1 MALTAPGESLAHYIH
16 ASTDRFSPAAVR
28 DLTKRLFDAAAANG
42 INSSSLSLT
51 YDNQDH
57 VFVLNCQNT
66 LINGENEGHALDAIF
81 SRILKQ
87 HIASDKVELTRF
99 VECLSGDPFDDYDPD
114 AEREETPPPA
124 SRSFIVHVVNFHGV
138 NTYGKAKAFRLRDL
152 PLELSLRARSRQ
164 KISNI
169 ENMVTLRRT
178 GWDER
183 NQQHTFD
190 GNVGRSLPR
199 LSESE
204 DEDLSELFALLAFT
218 PFVRTDAMPKRI
230 TQEAASRQWEFVG
243 PPPDTVE
250 GWLEGQGQTRQLD
263 PNARPEIAKDAIEFT
278 GDPFTRHPTAGRLRL
293 PKGVDFTELQA
304 EEEEDMPE
312 DSKAQR
318 DSKFLSLMK
327 AGGGD
332 DSDSE
337 ESDVSG
343 TSNDRALQRFADYL
357 QPKPSQSSK
366 TADLANPRPT
376 KTAELETPSLKNVL
390 TTRPNA
396 RPSVVG
402 NKIPATPSSTKQDTI
417 SSQENF
423 PTYDRRYAKVD
434 NWGLTGD
441 PAKQAL
447 WEMENASSLSS
458 HRKRTV
464 RTYDSTRMERAE
476 FASSS
481 SEIDGSSAHVFQ
493 SKTPMTYKET
503 VLGGDEPWANN
514 VVKPKIQVREGEL
527 INTDGSIAAT
537 RQIGAPRIPPG
548 LGPPGIYTP
557 RGAYPPTGFLS
568 NSGEFPPLGHV
579 AGGGTEQR
587 KLIANAPADSL
598 SPAITVGGTNTQHST
613 PAISMSGWTQSS
625 DFQPKQR
632 NEQPLI
638 QFDEDSDASIVE
650 RLEPQGTKPPKVFR
664 TMQQQ
669 ATKGKKQKNKPRVKK
684 TSALQTP
691 VLERPSPPTSSKLSK
706 DNSPANTDAQ
716 SSPSKSYAGGAMAT
730 KLRENGQVQ
739 EAIIQ
744 HLSLLLPDVEEAKL
758 TVQFGLALLADGE
771 ALASSKA
778 SRVAELQE
786 KLDLYSTRN
795 PDAAFI
801 TAIGRARVD
810 GVYLLRLPNILA
822 RSETPNSD
830 QSLKAKYFDC
840 SEHGLS
846 VRLTYEIEI
855 QVPGYGEWVVKFD
868 QEQPEDALISPVSA
882 SNSSIYIHYPQR
894 VWDARIQLDDVHGPD
909 VDLQPSDDIR
919 QSMLSFLKT
928 LNTPLE
934 LANTDLPAFEADV
947 PDTLPF
953 SLSKVLA
960 KREFSQAI
968 MIDPTSNR
976 GNSSTYLVAQVWDLH
991 LRGGSGIL
999 AFAEDEQVMRERGR
1013 LWWEAALKVESVDG
1027 LEGLVSEVVERL
1039 DPVGLAGLQKGTL
1052 ARQGKSVVREEEYL
1066 PYW

>member
-1 MALTAPGESLAHYIH
+1 MALTAPGQSLAHYIH

-57 VFVLNCQNT
+57 IFVLNCQNT

-81 SRILKQ
+81 SRLLKQ
-87 HIASDKVELTRF
+87 HIAIDEGELTRF

-114 AEREETPPPA
+114 AEREETPPPV
-124 SRSFIVHVVNFHGV
+124 SRAFTAHVANFHGV
-138 NTYGKAKAFRLRDL
+138 NTYGKAKAFRLREL
-152 PLELSLRARSRQ
+152 PLELSLRAKSRQ

-169 ENMVTLRRT
+169 ENMLTLRRT

-183 NQQHTFD
+183 SQQHTFD

-230 TQEAASRQWEFVG
+230 MQEAASRQWEFVG

-263 PNARPEIAKDAIEFT
+263 PNARPEIAKDAIKFT
-278 GDPFTRHPTAGRLRL
+278 GDPSTRHPTAGRLRL
-293 PKGVDFTELQA
+293 PKGVDFTELQVD
-304 EEEEDMPE
+304 EEENMPE
-312 DSKAQR
+312 DSEAQR
-318 DSKFLSLMK
+318 DIKFLSLMK

-337 ESDVSG
+337 ESDDSQK
-343 TSNDRALQRFADYL
+343 SNARALQRFADYL
-357 QPKPSQSSK
+357 QTKPIQSSK
-366 TADLANPRPT
+366 TADLASPGPK
-376 KTAELETPSLKNVL
+376 KTAEPEIASLTNAL
-390 TTRPNA
+390 IIRPNT
-396 RPSVVG
+396 RPSVVE
-402 NKIPATPSSTKQDTI
+402 NRIPANPSSTKQDTI

-481 SEIDGSSAHVFQ
+481 SEIDGSLAHVFQ

-503 VLGGDEPWANN
+503 VLGGNEPWANN
-514 VVKPKIQVREGEL
+514 VVKPRIQVREGEL

-537 RQIGAPRIPPG
+537 RQIGAPRVPPG
-548 LGPPGIYTP
+548 LGPPGIYTS

-579 AGGGTEQR
+579 ASGGTEQR
-587 KLIANAPADSL
+587 KSIANVPADSL
-598 SPAITVGGTNTQHST
+598 SPATTVGGTNTQHST
-613 PAISMSGWTQSS
+613 PATSISAPIQGS
-625 DFQPKQR
+625 DIQQKQR
-632 NEQPLI
+632 NDQPLI
-638 QFDEDSDASIVE
+638 QFDDDDDAPIVE
-650 RLEPQGTKPPKVFR
+650 RLEPQNAKAPRLFR

-669 ATKGKKQKNKPRVKK
+669 ATKGKKQKSKPRVKK
-684 TSALQTP
+684 ASTSQTP
-691 VLERPSPPTSSKLSK
+691 VLERPSPPTSSKPSK
-706 DNSPANTDAQ
+706 DNSPFKTDAQ
-716 SSPSKSYAGGAMAT
+716 SSPSKPDAGGAMAT
-730 KLRENGQVQ
+730 KVREDDQVQ

-778 SRVAELQE
+778 SRIAELQE

-795 PDAAFI
+795 TDAAFI

-810 GVYLLRLPNILA
+810 GVYLLRLPDILA
-822 RSETPNSD
+822 RSETLDPD
-830 QSLKAKYFDC
+830 QHSLKAKYFDC
-840 SEHGLS
+840 SENGLS
-846 VRLTYEIEI
+846 ARLTYEIEI

-868 QEQPEDALISPVSA
+868 QEQPEDAVISPIST
-882 SNSSIYIHYPQR
+882 SQPKIYIHYPQR
-894 VWDARIQLDDVHGPD
+894 VWDARIQLDDAQDPD

-928 LNTPLE
+928 LNTPAE
-934 LANTDLPAFEADV
+934 LASTDLPAFEADM
-947 PDTLPF
+947 PDSLPF
-953 SLSKVLA
+953 SVGKVLA

-968 MIDPTSNR
+968 MLESSSS
-976 GNSSTYLVAQVWDLH
+976 SSTWLVTQVWDLH
-991 LRGGSGIL
+991 LRGGNGIL

-1013 LWWEAALKVESVDG
+1013 LWWEAALRVEGVDG

-1039 DPVGLAGLQKGTL
+1039 DPVGLAGLQAGRL